1 MKSIIDDTMQS
12 LDNMPDKSWES
23 VVSELM
29 LNPSL
34 EPMDDFMACSRKD
47 SLANDSWGAVKFD
60 EITDKNVLNDVE
72 AWFSSLISVSGDE
85 DVINSTRIDIRSLG
99 NIVASTGA
107 SCVEYCATLTLKLHT
122 SKRIVSNLRR
132 GPILRLPSTYSP
144 TQMESKVSFLA
155 VALNH
160 VIT

>member
-1 MKSIIDDTMQS
+1 
-12 LDNMPDKSWES
+12 
-23 VVSELM
+23 
-29 LNPSL
+29 
-34 EPMDDFMACSRKD
+34 MACSRKD

-107 SCVEYCATLTLKLHT
+107 SCVWFEAILGKNEYNSHTMLEIGVLRYPHPETPYFKAYRIKLKAW
-122 SKRIVSNLRR
+122 SD
-132 GPILRLPSTYSP
+132 STTAFYLQSDTNGIEGEFSSCRFKP
-144 TQMESKVSFLA
+144 RHNVMDQFESAHSRE
-155 VALNH
+155 
-160 VIT
+160 